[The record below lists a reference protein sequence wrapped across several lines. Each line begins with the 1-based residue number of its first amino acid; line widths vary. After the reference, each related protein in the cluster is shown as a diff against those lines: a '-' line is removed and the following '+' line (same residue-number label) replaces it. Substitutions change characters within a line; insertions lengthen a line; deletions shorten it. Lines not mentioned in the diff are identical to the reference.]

1 MHLSL
6 EWLSE
11 EKHCLAHGRV
21 FWDSKIT
28 FSPRFFSLPPL
39 FIKGFPQSALIA
51 TGTAVGNRCLLIKQA
66 YRAKAAVL
74 QPIQSAERTGKKFKE
89 KKKEGEK
96 KKRKADETQALTG
109 SPLFCRRF
117 NHNTVWLLKLFFG
130 GEFSL
135 FFSPIFDTLLI
146 CWLSLPSC
154 FYSQSAFT
162 QTLTSRS
169 GWKRRGEEWWVKRR
183 RETENNLNDTGKANK
198 PVYNITFERFVSTVS
213 RM

>member
-74 QPIQSAERTGKKFKE
+74 RPIQSVERTGEKKKFKE
-89 KKKEGEK
+89 KKWKEE

-109 SPLFCRRF
+109 SPLF

-130 GEFSL
+130 GEFSH
-135 FFSPIFDTLLI
+135 FFPLIFDTLLM

-162 QTLTSRS
+162 QTLTSS
-169 GWKRRGEEWWVKRR
+169 SSWKRRGEEWWVKRR
-183 RETENNLNDTGKANK
+183 RETQNILNATGKTGK
-198 PVYNITFERFVSTVS
+198 RVYTTTFDRFVSTAAK
-213 RM
+213 M